1 MRTSFLLL
9 VITAIAFN
17 AVADSSTLDA
27 AIGGGVGGATG
38 AAMGNELG
46 NREGA
51 IIGGALGGAIGAA
64 VNTDY
69 EPHYSSPHKKTHYI
83 ESQPRYD
90 HPGSHFCLPGQA
102 KKNAV
107 KPQQCPASTTVFLPL
122 YDLGLMDVINDRLD
136 NFNTYKYLA

>member
-64 VNTDY
+64 VNTDN
-69 EPHYSSPHKKTHYI
+69 EAHYSSPHKKTHYI

-90 HPGSHFCLPGQA
+90 HPGSHFCPPGQA
-102 KKNAV
+102 KKDVV
-107 KPQQCPASTTVFLPL
+107 KPQQSPVSTTVFSPL
-122 YDLGLMDVINDRLD
+122 YDLGLVDVINYQLD
-136 NFNTYKYLA
+136 NSNMYKYLA

>member
-9 VITAIAFN
+9 AITAIAFN
-17 AVADSSTLDA
+17 AVADSSTLNA

-38 AAMGNELG
+38 AAIGNELG

-107 KPQQCPASTTVFLPL
+107 KPQQCPASTTVFLPF
-122 YDLGLMDVINDRLD
+122 YDLGLMDVINDQLD
-136 NFNTYKYLA
+136 NFNKYTYLA